1 MSFWVDDISAL
12 LRDFGTSVTLP
23 SAAVITAIFDADYV
37 AVGDMAVE
45 SSGPVLT
52 CRTADVSGLSLGQ
65 SVTIDAQAYT
75 VRSIQPDGTGVTVLR
90 LEK

>member
-1 MSFWVDDISAL
+1 MTFWLDDLATM

-23 SAAVITAIFDADYV
+23 SAAVITGIFDADYV

-45 SSGPVLT
+45 SSGPALT
-52 CRTADVSGLSLGQ
+52 CRSADVSGLSLGQ
-65 SVTIDAQAYT
+65 SVTISAQAYT

-90 LEK
+90 LER